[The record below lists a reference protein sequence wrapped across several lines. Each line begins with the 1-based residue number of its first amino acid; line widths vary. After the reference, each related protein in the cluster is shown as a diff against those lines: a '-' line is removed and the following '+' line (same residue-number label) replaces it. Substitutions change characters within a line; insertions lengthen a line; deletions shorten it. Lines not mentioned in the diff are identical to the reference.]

1 MASGNPKPPGCLRF
15 GLQRIGADSNLAL
28 ARLRAFECP
37 KPFLEGRQDNDND
50 DDILAPSRT
59 QTPHP
64 AVLAKPKQARNF
76 KDLKGLK
83 CRYTLGTRALFCV
96 VAEAQRRWQ
105 KGHCRGQPQAL
116 GQGESR
122 SRRGPA
128 GTRRQEDGQE
138 SAGEDREEGC
148 PASAFCSSGDRVA
161 QRSRRQASLA
171 QQQSLF
177 PGENRLPW

>member
-1 MASGNPKPPGCLRF
+1 MIDVFHLIVNQRHRRYCNLTKEQAFAHGFTRWDRIDRRWDTTKSRSCPKSVIDAKHFRGKELRLDGLRGSSPKAGERVASGNPKPPGCLRF

-83 CRYTLGTRALFCV
+83 CRYTLGTRALNPNVIECL
-96 VAEAQRRWQ
+96 RMR
-105 KGHCRGQPQAL
+105 
-116 GQGESR
+116 
-122 SRRGPA
+122 
-128 GTRRQEDGQE
+128 DI
-138 SAGEDREEGC
+138 
-148 PASAFCSSGDRVA
+148 
-161 QRSRRQASLA
+161 
-171 QQQSLF
+171 
-177 PGENRLPW
+177 